1 MSRKQQPKDPS
12 GLVLDLRSGAVR
24 AQGGAAENM
33 KEKIG
38 AVRAVVPNRSNTEI
52 ALVLQHFDN
61 SVPRAVQAF
70 MEGNASEV
78 LKEWTV
84 TGKKKHKKKKPK
96 AQPPPGSEDTWE
108 RPAPGPGSAGSSG
121 SAGSRS
127 GSSGLGLAPGS
138 LGSPGLL
145 GSPGS
150 LRSSA
155 PGSSAPGSSALGSLG
170 SSAPGSLAP
179 GSLGSPG
186 LLGSSAPGSSAPGSS
201 ALGLLGLLG
210 SLGSP
215 GSPAPGSSAPG
226 SSALGS
232 LGSPGSPGS
241 PGRAL
246 NGLGAAS
253 GSLESLSDGAEAAEP
268 PAAALGSEI
277 PAFST
282 QSRPGAPSRSPRSSP
297 GSPGGKK
304 LGPSLEKSLKDLQ
317 RCAVALA
324 RFRALLRQDTE
335 SSVRSLKRAFG
346 DIQSWSGNT
355 GNNGNCG
362 MGMGWE

>member
-24 AQGGAAENM
+24 AQGDAAENM

-108 RPAPGPGSAGSSG
+108 RPAPGPGSAGSGPGSAGSSG

-127 GSSGLGLAPGS
+127 GSSGLG
-138 LGSPGLL
+138 
-145 GSPGS
+145 
-150 LRSSA
+150 
-155 PGSSAPGSSALGSLG
+155 
-170 SSAPGSLAP
+170 LAP

-215 GSPAPGSSAPG
+215 GSPAPG

-346 DIQSWSGNT
+346 DIQSWR
-355 GNNGNCG
+355 
-362 MGMGWE
+362 EARP